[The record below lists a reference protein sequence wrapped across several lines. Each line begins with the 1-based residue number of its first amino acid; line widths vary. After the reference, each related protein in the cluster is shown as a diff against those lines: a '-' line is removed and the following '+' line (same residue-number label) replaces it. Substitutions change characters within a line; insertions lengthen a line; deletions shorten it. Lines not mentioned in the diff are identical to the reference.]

1 MGDSFWGSPW
11 LWGLIGVGAGLAIG
25 AKFMGPDVPVNP
37 VVEINELRSDWTI
50 ECIKRATPQNYPT
63 PPEAINNCTEQSLK
77 VIPLNQA
84 IPSVAGTPPDNTH
97 SGDTDRQF

>member
-25 AKFMGPDVPVNP
+25 AKFMGPELPVNP

-50 ECIKRATPQNYPT
+50 ECIKEPRRRITRRLRRRSTTARSRA
-63 PPEAINNCTEQSLK
+63 
-77 VIPLNQA
+77 
-84 IPSVAGTPPDNTH
+84 
-97 SGDTDRQF
+97 